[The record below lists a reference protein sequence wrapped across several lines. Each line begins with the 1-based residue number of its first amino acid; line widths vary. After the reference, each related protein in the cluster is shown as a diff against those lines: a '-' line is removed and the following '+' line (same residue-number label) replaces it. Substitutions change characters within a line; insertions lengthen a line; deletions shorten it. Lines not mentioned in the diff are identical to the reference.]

1 MIFNHFTILSLTD
14 FSFIM
19 ISARM
24 LKIGEFKMPKPS
36 EILADKRLL
45 ISQVIQQFNVV
56 NPRIFGSI
64 IHKKDNENSDLDL
77 LVDALPSTTLFDLGG
92 LQCELE
98 DLLGIKVDVKTPY
111 DLPIQFREQVL
122 QEAIPL

>member
-1 MIFNHFTILSLTD
+1 
-14 FSFIM
+14 
-19 ISARM
+19 M